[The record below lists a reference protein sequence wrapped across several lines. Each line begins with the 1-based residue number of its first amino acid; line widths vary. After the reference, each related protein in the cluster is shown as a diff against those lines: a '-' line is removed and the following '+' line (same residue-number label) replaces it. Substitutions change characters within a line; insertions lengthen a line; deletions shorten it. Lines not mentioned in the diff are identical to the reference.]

1 MEASHNSSS
10 TFGTLQSKCSL
21 GRLRYREE
29 HTSNTLRVRVDYHKK
44 PNTTPEYD
52 HAANP
57 KHSIDYGEVVV
68 KAREDDWLK
77 NGVKE
82 AIYIKR
88 KGSDLNKDKG

>member
-1 MEASHNSSS
+1 M
-10 TFGTLQSKCSL
+10 
-21 GRLRYREE
+21 
-29 HTSNTLRVRVDYHKK
+29 RVDYHKK

-52 HAANP
+52 HAAKP

-88 KGSDLNKDKG
+88 KGSDFNKDKGQHQLPSVYDSIISSDRSSTSGQMT